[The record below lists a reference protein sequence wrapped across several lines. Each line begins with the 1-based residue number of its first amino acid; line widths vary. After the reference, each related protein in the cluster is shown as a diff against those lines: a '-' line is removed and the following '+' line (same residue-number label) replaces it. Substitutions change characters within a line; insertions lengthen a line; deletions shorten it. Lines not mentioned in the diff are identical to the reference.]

1 MSNIPFDNRDGW
13 IWQNGDFV
21 AWRDAKIHIITQG
34 LHYASAVFEG
44 ERAYNGVIF
53 KSLEHTQRLFRSA
66 EIMGMKIPYSQEE
79 INKAKN
85 DLLLKM
91 NMKNC
96 YVRPIVWRGSNQ
108 MGLSTSSAD
117 IHVAIAIWNDWAS
130 YFKIEDRLKGITL
143 ITSPWKRPSPETA
156 PSQAK
161 ASGPYVICTMSKEFA
176 EKKGY
181 HDALMLDY
189 RNYVAEGTG
198 ANIFFI
204 KDKDKEIH
212 TPIADCFLNGI
223 TRQTVIEMLKR
234 KGFKL
239 IERHIK
245 PNEISQF
252 QEAFLTGTAAEITPI
267 KSIDEILYKTGKET
281 LSYNFMNDFTNLV
294 NSSI

>member
-53 KSLEHTQRLFRSA
+53 KSFEHTQRLFRSA